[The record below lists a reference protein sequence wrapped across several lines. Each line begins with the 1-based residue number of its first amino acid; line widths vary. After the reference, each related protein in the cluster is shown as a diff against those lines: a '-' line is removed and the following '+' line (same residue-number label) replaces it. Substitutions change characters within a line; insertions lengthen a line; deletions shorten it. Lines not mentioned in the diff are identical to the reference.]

1 MHEKHNFYDY
11 ENECRY
17 ECTFF
22 RGEKSGEDEE
32 YADCQSEG
40 QHDLAYEND
49 DSTGQAQDKVGPYE
63 WNDGISGISPDPG
76 QNVD

>member
-1 MHEKHNFYDY
+1 MHIL
-11 ENECRY
+11 
-17 ECTFF
+17 

-49 DSTGQAQDKVGPYE
+49 DSTDQAQDKVGPYE
-63 WNDGISGISPDPG
+63 
-76 QNVD
+76 

>member
-1 MHEKHNFYDY
+1 MVFLYGFRQAFLLRPFVHEKHNFYDY

-49 DSTGQAQDKVGPYE
+49 DSTGQTQDKVGPYE
-63 WNDGISGISPDPG
+63 
-76 QNVD
+76 